1 MRWVLGELQPQK
13 KIQDHPGMGWDSC
26 EPINLSLLRLAEKL
40 GAGCRCRQAN
50 QNNPY
55 RPNMGIILGTDVSEW
70 KMSTQLEGVLR
81 GKEMVKYSM

>member
-1 MRWVLGELQPQK
+1 VV
-13 KIQDHPGMGWDSC
+13 
-26 EPINLSLLRLAEKL
+26 EKL
-40 GAGCRCRQAN
+40 GAGRRCQQAS

-55 RPNMGIILGTDVSEW
+55 HPNMGIILGTDVSEW